1 LKSRIT
7 RRDLLQASS
16 LLLAPAALPQLLRA
30 RQAPTP
36 GAGQVPTPGAQVP
49 TPGAAQGPTPGA
61 AQFNYAYVG
70 TYTPNGGGIYLFR
83 LDPVTAALTQ
93 LQIVDDI
100 RNPTWLAINPART
113 RLYAVSEI
121 DNYQGKHSGAVVSY
135 AIDSSSLQLKRLGAV
150 SSEGSMPAHVSVH
163 PSGKFVFVANYG
175 GGSVAVFPVGADGA
189 LGEATDVRPSVGPR
203 HHVRAASDPPGQFA
217 VSDHDGPH
225 LHMVAPDPSGQFV
238 IANDAGLDLTLV
250 WRFDAA
256 AGRLLPANVPVIP
269 APPGSAPRHFVFH
282 PNGRVFYNLYEH
294 DGKVAVYDYD
304 AARGALKLKQVV
316 SSLPPKFEGSN
327 LASEIVMT
335 ADGRFLYV
343 ANRLHNAVAI
353 FSVVDDGQLH
363 GTSET
368 WVHADSPR
376 SLCID
381 PGGAFLYS
389 CNQRGDSIT
398 SFHLN
403 AVNGALTFT
412 GRFEAVGSPAAMTI
426 LKRS

>member
-1 LKSRIT
+1 LR
-7 RRDLLQASS
+7 AAHGAVGAP
-16 LLLAPAALPQLLRA
+16 APAATA
-30 RQAPTP
+30 
-36 GAGQVPTPGAQVP
+36 AG
-49 TPGAAQGPTPGA
+49 
-61 AQFNYAYVG
+61 FHYAYVG

-83 LDPVTAALTQ
+83 IDPVTAALTQ

-100 RNPTWLAINPART
+100 RNPTWLAINPAQT

-121 DNYQGKHSGAVVSY
+121 DNFQGNHSGAVVSY
-135 AIDSSSLQLKRLGAV
+135 AIDADSLQLKRLGAV
-150 SSEGSMPAHVSVH
+150 SSGGVTPAHASVH
-163 PSGKFVFVANYG
+163 PSGRFVFVANYG
-175 GGSVAVFPVGADGA
+175 SGSVAVFPVGADGA
-189 LGEATDVRPSVGPR
+189 LGEATDVRPGVGPR
-203 HHVRAASDPPGQFA
+203 HHGHAANDPPGQFA

-238 IANDAGLDLTLV
+238 IANDAGLDLTWI

-256 AGRLLPANVPVIP
+256 AGRLLPANVPVIA

-282 PNGRVFYNLYEH
+282 PNGRLFYNLYEH

-304 AARGALKLKQVV
+304 AAHGGMKIKQVV

-327 LASEIVMT
+327 LASEIVMN

-353 FSVVDDGQLH
+353 FAVADDGQLRN
-363 GTSET
+363 TSET

-381 PGGAFLYS
+381 SGGAFLFS

-398 SFHLN
+398 SFHVN
-403 AVNGALTFT
+403 AVSGALTFT
-412 GRFEAVGSPAAMTI
+412 GRFEAVGSPAAMTM
-426 LKRS
+426 LKRT

>member
-1 LKSRIT
+1 
-7 RRDLLQASS
+7 
-16 LLLAPAALPQLLRA
+16 
-30 RQAPTP
+30 
-36 GAGQVPTPGAQVP
+36 
-49 TPGAAQGPTPGA
+49 
-61 AQFNYAYVG
+61 VG

-83 LDPVTAALTQ
+83 IDPVTAALTQ

-100 RNPTWLAINPART
+100 RNPTWLAINPAQT

-121 DNYQGKHSGAVVSY
+121 DNFQGNHSGAVVSY
-135 AIDSSSLQLKRLGAV
+135 AIDADSLQLKRLGAV
-150 SSEGSMPAHVSVH
+150 SSGGVTPAHASVH
-163 PSGKFVFVANYG
+163 PSGRFVFVANYG
-175 GGSVAVFPVGADGA
+175 SGSVAVFPVGADGA
-189 LGEATDVRPSVGPR
+189 LGEAMDVRPSVGPR
-203 HHVRAASDPPGQFA
+203 HHGHATSDPPGQFA

-238 IANDAGLDLTLV
+238 IANDAGLDLTWI

-256 AGRLLPANVPVIP
+256 GGRLLPANVPVIP

-282 PNGRVFYNLYEH
+282 PNGRLFYNLYEH

-304 AARGALKLKQVV
+304 AARGGMKLKQLV

-353 FSVVDDGQLH
+353 FAVADDGQLR

-381 PGGAFLYS
+381 PGGALLYS

-398 SFHLN
+398 SFHVN
-403 AVNGALTFT
+403 ALSGALTFT
-412 GRFEAVGSPAAMTI
+412 GRFEAVGSPAAMTM
-426 LKRS
+426 LKRT

>member
-7 RRDLLQASS
+7 RRDLLRATS
-16 LLLAPAALPQLLRA
+16 LLAVPATLPRPLR
-30 RQAPTP
+30 
-36 GAGQVPTPGAQVP
+36 GASAQTAGSP
-49 TPGAAQGPTPGA
+49 P
-61 AQFNYAYVG
+61 FNHAYVG

-83 LDPVTAALTQ
+83 IDPVTAALTQ
-93 LQIVDDI
+93 LQVIDDI
-100 RNPTWLAINPART
+100 RNPTWLVVNPAKD

-121 DNYQGKHSGAVVSY
+121 DNFQGTRNGAIVSY
-135 AIDSSSLQLKRLGAV
+135 AIDNDSLQLKRLGAV
-150 SSEGSMPAHVSVH
+150 SSGGTTPAHASVH

-203 HHVRAASDPPGQFA
+203 HHVRAAIDATGQFA

-225 LHMVAPDPSGQFV
+225 VHMVAADPSGQFV

-256 AGRLLPANVPVIP
+256 TGRLLPAAVPVIA
-269 APPGSAPRHFVFH
+269 APPGSAPRHFTFH

-294 DGKVAVYDYD
+294 DAKVAVYDYD
-304 AARGALKLKQVV
+304 AARGGLKLKQIV
-316 SSLPPKFEGSN
+316 SSLPPKFGGSN
-327 LASEIVMT
+327 LSSEIVMT

-353 FSVVDDGQLH
+353 FAVNDDGQLR
-363 GTSET
+363 SIAET

-381 PGGAFLYS
+381 PSGTFLFS

-403 AVNGALTFT
+403 AATGALTFT
-412 GRFEAVGSPAAMTI
+412 GRFEAVGSPAVMTI
-426 LKRS
+426 LKR